1 MSDENIGRSPPE
13 KPSWRRRLAPRK
25 VSSTITMLV
34 LILLVPVLLLQGG
47 VFWIWYD
54 TREKE
59 INQANLELARAVA
72 TAFDT
77 YVQDLY
83 RQQHTLA
90 AALNEMPDRPQAEYS
105 QLLAA
110 SEEQYASVRAVHW
123 ADDAGT
129 VIASSDPNSVGTSVA
144 SYGFFRALEG
154 GQNRVVSDLMASWV
168 VSGRSIFVI
177 GQRIRNPAGK
187 SLGVLLAAVYSDV
200 FGRTVLDIK
209 LAPSDVYALFD
220 SRGRVVYSNAS
231 GWMGVTMTAQQ
242 DPALQEAL
250 AGREATG
257 PVLAPDG
264 GKHRLA
270 ARVPLESAHWA
281 AGASV
286 TLSTLT
292 SPLMRSVIMVAVV
305 LAAVAVFC
313 LLIALLISRRIIR
326 PVAELQRHAHRIGA
340 GRLDQQVRVQGP
352 LELEELGSALNT
364 MAVQLGAARTELEQ
378 TNADLVRSNRDLEQF
393 AYIASHDLQE
403 PLRAVAGFTTL
414 LQQRY
419 EGKFDEKAD
428 GYIRFVV
435 DGVSRMEALISGLLE
450 YSRVNTRSG
459 VSEPVRADEALK
471 EALANLHTAVERSG
485 ARVTA
490 TLLPT
495 VRADP
500 AQLTHV
506 FQNLLANAVKFH
518 SDRPLEIEVGARPQD
533 GSWLF
538 WVRDNGI
545 GLDPQ
550 YADRIFLI
558 FQRLHTRDKY
568 PGTGIG
574 LAICKRIVER
584 HGGKIWVESQLG
596 QGATFYFTLPE
607 KGAHS

>member
-1 MSDENIGRSPPE
+1 MQDNTGPSPHVKRP
-13 KPSWRRRLAPRK
+13 WHRRLPPRK
-25 VSSTITMLV
+25 VSSTIAMLV

-59 INQANLELARAVA
+59 IDQANLELARAVA
-72 TAFDT
+72 TAFDA
-77 YVQDLY
+77 YVEDLY
-83 RQQHTLA
+83 RQQHTLET
-90 AALNEMPDRPQAEYS
+90 ALSELKGRTQAEYNK
-105 QLLAA
+105 LLSA
-110 SEEQYASVRAVHW
+110 SEEQYESVRAVHW
-123 ADDAGT
+123 ANDAGT

-154 GQNRVVSDLMASWV
+154 GQDRVVSDLMPSWV
-168 VSGRSIFVI
+168 VAGRSIFVI
-177 GQRIRNPAGK
+177 GQRIQGPAGE
-187 SLGVLLAAVYSDV
+187 SLGVLLAAVYPDV

-220 SRGRVVYSNAS
+220 SRGRVVYSNAP

-242 DPALQEAL
+242 DPPLQEAL

-257 PVLAPDG
+257 RVLSPNSG
-264 GKHRLA
+264 TRRLA
-270 ARVPLESAHWA
+270 ARVPIASIHWA
-281 AGASV
+281 TGASV
-286 TLSTLT
+286 TLASLT
-292 SPLMRSVIMVAVV
+292 SPLMRSVVLVAVV

-326 PVAELQRHAHRIGA
+326 PVNELQRHAHRIGE
-340 GRLDQQVRVQGP
+340 GRLDQRVHVQGP
-352 LELEELGSALNT
+352 AELEELGRALNI
-364 MAVQLGAARTELEQ
+364 MSAQLAAARAELEQ
-378 TNADLVRSNRDLEQF
+378 TNADLTRSNRDLEQF

-419 EGKFDEKAD
+419 RGKLDEKAD
-428 GYIRFVV
+428 NYIGFVV
-435 DGVSRMEALISGLLE
+435 DGVSRMQALIHGLLE
-450 YSRVNTRSG
+450 YSRVNTRGG
-459 VSEPVRADEALK
+459 VPEPVRADQALK
-471 EALANLHTAVERSG
+471 EAVANLQTAIERSG
-485 ARVTA
+485 ATVTA
-490 TLLPT
+490 TPLPM
-495 VRADP
+495 VRADL

-506 FQNLLANAVKFH
+506 FQNLIENGIKFR
-518 SDRPLEIEVGARPQD
+518 SERPPEIEVGARSQD
-533 GSWLF
+533 GTWLF

-550 YADRIFLI
+550 YADRIFMI

-584 HGGKIWVESQLG
+584 HGGKIWVESQPG
-596 QGATFYFTLPE
+596 RGATFYFTLPE
-607 KGAHS
+607 KGAYS

>member
-1 MSDENIGRSPPE
+1 MQDSIGPSPHE
-13 KPSWRRRLAPRK
+13 KRAWYRWFAPRK
-25 VSSTITMLV
+25 VSSTIAMLV

-47 VFWIWYD
+47 VFWIWYN

-90 AALNEMPDRPQAEYS
+90 AALNEMPNRPQAEYS

-144 SYGFFRALEG
+144 SYDFFRTLEG

-177 GQRIRNPAGK
+177 GQRIRSPAGA
-187 SLGVLLAAVYSDV
+187 SLGVLLAAVYPDV

-209 LAPSDVYALFD
+209 LAPSDVYTLFD
-220 SRGRVVYSNAS
+220 SAGQVVFSNAP
-231 GWMGVTMTAQQ
+231 GWMDQTVTARE

-257 PVLAPDG
+257 RVLAPAG
-264 GKHRLA
+264 GRRRLA
-270 ARVPLESAHWA
+270 ARVPIASVHWA

-286 TLSTLT
+286 TLATLT

-305 LAAVAVFC
+305 LAAVAAFC
-313 LLIALLISRRIIR
+313 LLIALLVSRRIIY
-326 PVAELQRHAHRIGA
+326 PVRELERHAHWIGA
-340 GRLDQQVRVQGP
+340 GRLDRQVHVQGP
-352 LELEELGSALNT
+352 VELEELGGALNT
-364 MAVQLGAARTELEQ
+364 MSAQLALARSELEQ
-378 TNADLVRSNRDLEQF
+378 TNADLTRSNRDLEQF

-419 EGKFDEKAD
+419 EGKLDAKAD
-428 GYIRFVV
+428 NYIGFVV
-435 DGVSRMEALISGLLE
+435 DGVSRMQALIHGLLE
-450 YSRVNTRSG
+450 YSRVNTRGG
-459 VSEPVRADEALK
+459 VPEPVRADQALK
-471 EALANLHTAVERSG
+471 EAVANLQTAIERSG
-485 ARVTA
+485 ATVTA
-490 TLLPT
+490 TPLPT
-495 VRADP
+495 VRADS

-506 FQNLLANAVKFH
+506 FQNLIENGIKFR
-518 SDRPLEIEVGARPQD
+518 SDRPPEIEIGARSQD
-533 GSWLF
+533 GAWLF

-550 YADRIFLI
+550 YADRIFMI

-574 LAICKRIVER
+574 LAICKRIIER
-584 HGGKIWVESQLG
+584 HGGKIWVDSQPG
-596 QGATFYFTLPE
+596 RGATFYFTLPE
-607 KGAHS
+607 KGEHS